1 MSLSDLNAAARAS
14 DEAAP
19 TSRPWTDPSAPATTR
34 IESLLEEM
42 TLEEKLAQLG
52 SKWLG
57 FGAENSENAFEKRFA
72 IAQELITVRFVV
84 KVDSNGPVF
93 TGLADSVA
101 HGSSSGQMVSV
112 ADDPT

>member
-1 MSLSDLNAAARAS
+1 VVAHDEVGKHSEHRAARGALHAP
-14 DEAAP
+14 DGKPTQADTGVMGVTRQAP
-19 TSRPWTDPSAPATTR
+19 TATTGR
-34 IESLLEEM
+34 LVYQLE
-42 TLEEKLAQLG
+42 AQ
-52 SKWLG
+52 
-57 FGAENSENAFEKRFA
+57 GAENSENAFEKRFA